1 MNFKGGL
8 ARRLMHMGWRSEFFE
23 LLSADE
29 IVVMDGIHEL
39 E

>member
-1 MNFKGGL
+1 
-8 ARRLMHMGWRSEFFE
+8 MHLVWCSEFFE

-39 E
+39 EEFNVKYP